1 MESFMQRE
9 RDRGKS
15 NYMEIV
21 TITYVQ
27 RIKFMIFFLRCDPK
41 CPRVEFSC
49 KDLFPLSHADI
60 YVLEKNEKF
69 KAGKTG

>member
-15 NYMEIV
+15 NYIEIV

-27 RIKFMIFFLRCDPK
+27 RIKFMIFFLRCDAK
-41 CPRVEFSC
+41 CPRGESC
-49 KDLFPLSHADI
+49 KDLFPLSHDDI
-60 YVLEKNEKF
+60 YVVENEKF
-69 KAGKTG
+69 

>member
-27 RIKFMIFFLRCDPK
+27 RIKFMIFSLRRDTK
-41 CPRVEFSC
+41 CPRGETC
-49 KDLFPLSHADI
+49 EDLFPLSHADI
-60 YVLEKNEKF
+60 YFDTNEKF
-69 KAGKTG
+69 KARKTG